1 MPQVLNPFQ
10 AIQPY
15 PAAACIS
22 GGLPVLVADQ
32 VGIGYAGAGRL
43 RFYVTGITVA
53 GAFWCIPF
61 R

>member
-1 MPQVLNPFQ
+1 MPQVLNSFQ

-15 PAAACIS
+15 PAAARII

-43 RFYVTGITVA
+43 RFYVNAETVA
-53 GAFWCIPF
+53 GAF
-61 R
+61 